1 MNLNHLKRKL
11 VSGLLAGTLLLGMT
25 GVSTVNAA
33 TSSAS
38 DYLKQMNKSL
48 SKVESYT
55 AKQTMPL
62 DYSMTMKMDKQKK
75 STKLKTTTTST
86 QTTINK
92 PDFKANAVTKISTNI
107 DGEKQTTAQKMYMKK
122 DKKGN
127 IICYSFFDDSKTPIK
142 TTVKASQMNQVI
154 QSVDVSMLTNA
165 KIIDKNYTLNNKKV
179 MKISAELTGSSLKK
193 AMKNLLKMDG
203 LPQDEE
209 IQKLTEQLL
218 DFSKVK
224 PVKYIYYIDPK
235 TNLPVKCT
243 ADMKDFLDT
252 YMQSM
257 LTNLLNSDLMKTE
270 ETSSMD
276 IKVNVTKAN
285 MSITYTDYNQTKEI
299 KFPSSCK

>member
-25 GVSTVNAA
+25 SVSTVNAA
-33 TSSAS
+33 TASAS
-38 DYLKQMNKSL
+38 DYLK
-48 SKVESYT
+48 
-55 AKQTMPL
+55 
-62 DYSMTMKMDKQKK
+62 
-75 STKLKTTTTST
+75 
-86 QTTINK
+86 
-92 PDFKANAVTKISTNI
+92 
-107 DGEKQTTAQKMYMKK
+107 
-122 DKKGN
+122 
-127 IICYSFFDDSKTPIK
+127 
-142 TTVKASQMNQVI
+142 QMNQVI

-209 IQKLTEQLL
+209 VQKLTEQLL

-270 ETSSMD
+270 ETTSMD